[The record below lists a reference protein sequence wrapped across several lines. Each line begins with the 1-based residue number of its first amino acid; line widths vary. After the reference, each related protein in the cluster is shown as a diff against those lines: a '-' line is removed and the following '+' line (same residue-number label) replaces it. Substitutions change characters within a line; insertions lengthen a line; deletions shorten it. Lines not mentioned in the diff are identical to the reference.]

1 MKQKNDYK
9 MAYVTIKF
17 DEVLYVTK
25 ADIPGMYSIGHCLT
39 DDIASG
45 KERIAWILNG
55 SCDSISNNRT
65 FMVKDD
71 NNIITDDLYADD
83 SCDVSLSVPIPAMIN
98 LLEQLDEICKTNP
111 EEVTIYYENE
121 KFRIEAK
128 ERKQG

>member
-1 MKQKNDYK
+1 

-39 DDIASG
+39 DDVGFAEG
-45 KERIAWILNG
+45 QRRIDWILDARYKTAC
-55 SCDSISNNRT
+55 SNRT
-65 FMVKDD
+65 CMEK
-71 NNIITDDLYADD
+71 NNGMIAVGDLFTDDPCEAALI
-83 SCDVSLSVPIPAMIN
+83 VPIPVLID
-98 LLEQLDEICKTNP
+98 LLQQWDEVCKTNP

-128 ERKQG
+128 EQNIGNT